1 MTLKGKEIERLIPQR
16 FPFVMVDVFE
26 QCDDQKAVTRLDVR
40 HGNFFLM
47 PDGTLSE
54 SGIIEHM
61 AQSCS
66 ALAGCRSKGNA
77 APIGMIVEIKH
88 FQCRRRPACGDKVE
102 TMVEFGFSFGQ
113 MTLAH
118 CSSAVEGET
127 IAETDLKIFVE

>member
-1 MTLKGKEIERLIPQR
+1 MTLKGKDIERLIPQR
-16 FPFVMVDVFE
+16 YPFVMVDVFE
-26 QCDDQKAVTRLDVR
+26 QCDDLRAVAQLNVR
-40 HGNFFLM
+40 NGNFFLL
-47 PDGTLSE
+47 PDGALSE

-66 ALAGCRSKGNA
+66 ALAGSRSNGNA

-88 FQCRRRPACGDKVE
+88 FHCQRRPECGENIE
-102 TMVEFGFSFGQ
+102 TMIEFGFSFGQ